1 MKKWFTILLIM
12 MLPCISGSSQNDEPA
27 QEEKLRERCQQYV
40 QDKLGLSK
48 AESEKFIPVFV
59 RYFREFAQTHRQ
71 YKDDR
76 LIFKQKIIDL
86 RIRYRNEFRQILDEK
101 KANRVYLYEDEFRK
115 KAMEVIRDNKKN
127 RIREKPFRQNKIIT
141 QRIN

>member
-1 MKKWFTILLIM
+1 MSAIAQDD
-12 MLPCISGSSQNDEPA
+12 GST
-27 QEEKLRERCQQYV
+27 QEGKLRERCQQYV
-40 QDKLGLSK
+40 QERLGLSK
-48 AESEKFIPVFV
+48 AEAEKFSPVFI

-86 RIRYRNEFRQILDEK
+86 RIRYREEFRGIMDEK

-115 KAMEVIRDNKKN
+115 RALDIIRENKKERQRN
-127 RIREKPFRQNKIIT
+127 KPFRQNKIIT
-141 QRIN
+141 QRTI

>member
-1 MKKWFTILLIM
+1 MIKWFTILLFL
-12 MLPCISGSSQNDEPA
+12 MLPALSAIAQDDATA
-27 QEEKLRERCQQYV
+27 QEGKLRERCQQYV
-40 QDKLGLSK
+40 QDRLGLNK
-48 AESEKFIPVFV
+48 AEAEKFSPVFI

-86 RIRYRNEFRQILDEK
+86 RIRYREEFRQILDEK

-115 KAMEVIRDNKKN
+115 RAMDIIRENKKERMHN
-127 RIREKPFRQNKIIT
+127 KPVRQNKIIT
-141 QRIN
+141 QRTI

>member
-12 MLPCISGSSQNDEPA
+12 LLPTISAFSQNDEPA
-27 QEEKLRERCQQYV
+27 QEGKLRERCQQYV
-40 QDKLGLSK
+40 QDKLGLTK
-48 AESEKFIPVFV
+48 AESEKSIPVLV
-59 RYFREFAQTHRQ
+59 KYFREFAQTHKQ

-86 RIRYRNEFRQILDEK
+86 RIRYRTEFRQILDEK

-115 KAMEVIRDNKKN
+115 KAMEI
-127 RIREKPFRQNKIIT
+127 IRENKRERMRDKPFRQNKIIT

>member
-12 MLPCISGSSQNDEPA
+12 MLPCISGFSQNDEPA
-27 QEEKLRERCQQYV
+27 QEGKLRVRCQQYV